1 MVRNRSVRVA
11 VCLLAM
17 TWLSTPS
24 RADNFFGEEYDS
36 DLAHQSAFL
45 RWMAGTELAGRAA
58 PIGIANKPCYV
69 YDGPRLV
76 VFPCPGTVT
85 YQSAA
90 EPTVVDSAPLVPG
103 CGYRYRVHYRPGV
116 ACISRR
122 Y

>member
-24 RADNFFGEEYDS
+24 HASSLADYFDA
-36 DLAHQSAFL
+36 DLANQSAYL
-45 RWMAGTELAGRAA
+45 KWMAGTEVSGLAA

-69 YDGPRLV
+69 YEGSHLV
-76 VFPCPGTVT
+76 VMPCPGTVT
-85 YQSAA
+85 YESA
-90 EPTVVDSAPLVPG
+90 VAPIVPE
-103 CGYRYRVHYRPGV
+103 CGYRYRVAYRPGV